1 MLFQNLCPP
10 AMIYLVFSIVQIV
23 IDIGKG
29 LYNTA
34 LAKMIVAAVF
44 ATLLNYLCNLGLGVF
59 SWIIVFIPFLFMSV
73 IISVLLY
80 VLGLKP
86 TSGKL
91 KVYRQDSQ
99 EEEEEDPLKTRGDK
113 NDEKKEHIRKARAG
127 KRDLVYEQKQEII
140 SMKKRIRDLEKE
152 KHNSSG
158 DVPLDNYADDLT
170 NYPNT
175 DRMTMEMVRHDP
187 RTRYSLRKLQET
199 RNHRRNPGRVH
210 FYPSYYEES
219 EVYNETNNQMDN
231 QAQFDSTMTN
241 AEIDEK
247 IDNVI
252 NNLSITHL

>member
-91 KVYRQDSQ
+91 KVYRQESK
-99 EEEEEDPLKTRGDK
+99 EEDPLKTRGDE

-140 SMKKRIRDLEKE
+140 SMKKRIRNLEKE

-158 DVPLDNYADDLT
+158 DIPLDNYSDDLT
-170 NYPNT
+170 IYPNT
-175 DRMTMEMVRHDP
+175 DKMTMDMIRHDP
-187 RTRYSLRKLQET
+187 RTRHSLRKLQET
-199 RNHRRNPGRVH
+199 RNHRKNAGRIT
-210 FYPSYYEES
+210 FYPSYGEEN
-219 EVYNETNNQMDN
+219 EVYDEINNQMDN
-231 QAQFDSTMTN
+231 EAQFDSTMSN

-247 IDNVI
+247 IDTMIDDLKVKYN
-252 NNLSITHL
+252 

>member
-91 KVYRQDSQ
+91 KVYRQESQ
-99 EEEEEDPLKTRGDK
+99 EEDPLKTRGD
-113 NDEKKEHIRKARAG
+113 EKK
-127 KRDLVYEQKQEII
+127 
-140 SMKKRIRDLEKE
+140 
-152 KHNSSG
+152 
-158 DVPLDNYADDLT
+158 
-170 NYPNT
+170 
-175 DRMTMEMVRHDP
+175 
-187 RTRYSLRKLQET
+187 RTYS
-199 RNHRRNPGRVH
+199 
-210 FYPSYYEES
+210 
-219 EVYNETNNQMDN
+219 
-231 QAQFDSTMTN
+231 
-241 AEIDEK
+241 
-247 IDNVI
+247 
-252 NNLSITHL
+252 

>member
-91 KVYRQDSQ
+91 KVYRQESK
-99 EEEEEDPLKTRGDK
+99 EEDPLKTRGDE

-140 SMKKRIRDLEKE
+140 SMKKRIRNLEKE

-158 DVPLDNYADDLT
+158 DIPLD
-170 NYPNT
+170 PN
-175 DRMTMEMVRHDP
+175 
-187 RTRYSLRKLQET
+187 
-199 RNHRRNPGRVH
+199 GVH
-210 FYPSYYEES
+210 E
-219 EVYNETNNQMDN
+219 N
-231 QAQFDSTMTN
+231 QALVPYKLVSTDYRGNISASTTTN
-241 AEIDEK
+241 EINS
-247 IDNVI
+247 IDTI
-252 NNLSITHL
+252 GGGFAWTCLTLRRST

>member
-91 KVYRQDSQ
+91 RVYRQESQ
-99 EEEEEDPLKTRGDK
+99 EEDQLKTRGDK
-113 NDEKKEHIRKARAG
+113 NDEEKEHVRKARAG
-127 KRDLVYEQKQEII
+127 KRDLVHEQKQEII

-158 DVPLDNYADDLT
+158 DIPLDNYSDDLT

-175 DRMTMEMVRHDP
+175 DRMTMDMIRHDP
-187 RTRYSLRKLQET
+187 KTRHSLRKLQET
-199 RNHRRNPGRVH
+199 RNRRRNSGRVN
-210 FYPSYYEES
+210 FYPSYGEES
-219 EVYNETNNQMDN
+219 EVYDEINNQMDN
-231 QAQFDSTMTN
+231 EAQFDSTMTN

-247 IDNVI
+247 INTMIDDLRVKYN
-252 NNLSITHL
+252 

>member
-23 IDIGKG
+23 MDIGKG

-34 LAKMIVAAVF
+34 LAKMIVAGVF

-73 IISVLLY
+73 IISILLY

-91 KVYRQDSQ
+91 RVYRESSQDD
-99 EEEEEDPLKTRGDK
+99 DPLKTRGDK
-113 NDEKKEHIRKARAG
+113 NNDQNEHLHKARTG

-140 SMKKRIRDLEKE
+140 SMKKRIRGLEKE

-158 DVPLDNYADDLT
+158 DIPLDNYSDNLT

-175 DRMTMEMVRHDP
+175 DRMTMDMIRHDP
-187 RTRYSLRKLQET
+187 RTRHSLRKLQET
-199 RNHRRNPGRVH
+199 RNHRRNSGNVN
-210 FYPSYYEES
+210 FYPSYGEES
-219 EVYNETNNQMDN
+219 EVYNKVNNQMDN
-231 QAQFDSTMTN
+231 EAQFDSNMSNTDIDKRIDTM
-241 AEIDEK
+241 IDDLK
-247 IDNVI
+247 GKYN
-252 NNLSITHL
+252 